1 MYDFQPLTTE
11 AAALP
16 SPEEKKWLAVEERSW
31 PEFSIGKKV
40 QVGCEALR
48 GQVLLS
54 LYIHKASGGFIYLFL
69 NIKPAVLNGR
79 VTCASEDRRRGL

>member
-1 MYDFQPLTTE
+1 MYDVQPLSSE

-16 SPEEKKWLAVEERSW
+16 SPEEKKWLAVEERSS

-54 LYIHKASGGFIYLFL
+54 LYIHKASGIEWPCDLCVG
-69 NIKPAVLNGR
+69 G
-79 VTCASEDRRRGL
+79 EGGL

>member
-1 MYDFQPLTTE
+1 MYDVQPLSSE
-11 AAALP
+11 AAAALP
-16 SPEEKKWLAVEERSW
+16 SPEEKWLAVEERSS

-54 LYIHKASGGFIYLFL
+54 LYIHKAIVFFFL

>member
-1 MYDFQPLTTE
+1 MYDFQPLSTE

-16 SPEEKKWLAVEERSW
+16 SPEEKWLVVEERSW